1 MSDYGMEIIS
11 PDSDGNGNAITSS
24 VVFSDSIRTSN
35 IQVYETITLAK
46 DASQFIPCPDADDTS
61 KVLITFESAR
71 GFVVSSRTS
80 TGFTVTNEYQYMY
93 QITGTVIAMRVG

>member
-1 MSDYGMEIIS
+1 MEIIS
-11 PDSDGNGNAITSS
+11 PDSDGNGNSITST

-35 IQVYETITLAK
+35 IQVHETLTLAK
-46 DASQFIPCPDADDTS
+46 NASQFISCPNADDTS
-61 KVLITFESAR
+61 KVLITFETAR

-80 TGFTVTNEYQYMY
+80 TGFTVTNEYQLMN